1 MLFGGRRPRRAAEAR
16 PVRSVLVTT
25 AVTLLLVLPASAAAM
40 GSPEVAALQVALH
53 GRGLYAG
60 TIDGVAGPG
69 TSRAVRAFQ
78 RRAGLAADG
87 VAGPATRRALGR
99 RWRRRLGARPVRLG
113 MAGSDVASLQFLLA
127 WHGFPSGPMDGGF
140 GLRTDAALRR
150 FQHWARTRADGVA
163 GPHTV
168 AALRSRPRRHPIA
181 VRMPV
186 SAPRGDGFG
195 PRGLGFH
202 TGIDF
207 PAPMGCAVRAA
218 AHGRVT
224 WAGWR
229 DGGWGYLVAVAH
241 GGGVRTMYAH
251 LSGIGVRRGQRVGAG
266 DLLGAV
272 GASGHAT
279 GPHLHFEMRLRG
291 AAVDPGL

>member
-1 MLFGGRRPRRAAEAR
+1 
-16 PVRSVLVTT
+16 VRSVLLTA
-25 AVTLLLVLPASAAAM
+25 AVTVSLALPAGAAAM
-40 GSPEVAALQVALH
+40 GNPEVAALQVALH

-69 TSRAVRAFQ
+69 TSRAVRVFQ
-78 RRAGLAADG
+78 RQAGLAADG

-99 RWRRRLGARPVRLG
+99 RWRRRLGTRQVRVG
-113 MAGSDVASLQFLLA
+113 MSGSDVASLQFLLA

-150 FQHWARTRADGVA
+150 FQRWARMAADGVA
-163 GPHTV
+163 GSRTV
-168 AALRSRPRRHPIA
+168 AALRSRPHRHPIA
-181 VRMPV
+181 VLLPL
-186 SAPRGDGFG
+186 SASRGDGFG
-195 PRGLGFH
+195 PRGVGFH

-207 PAPMGCAVRAA
+207 PAPAGRAVRAA
-218 AHGRVT
+218 AHGRFT

-229 DGGWGYLVAVAH
+229 EGGWGYLVSIAH

-251 LSGIGVRRGQRVGAG
+251 LSSISVRRGQRVGAG
-266 DLLGAV
+266 DLVGAV